1 MKDVDVERCVEQA
14 LNRVNLA
21 VEQRPKLL
29 SDNGPCYK
37 SNELKDFLNHNGIQH
52 INGSPNHPQTQ
63 GKIERYH
70 RSMKDI
76 IKLDNYYMPQ
86 ELERRLKEFVDYYNN
101 HRYHESLK
109 NLKPVDVYLGRDQ
122 KILQENQNIKRKTMQ
137 SRRMYYL
144 KELNYNQQAVS

>member
-21 VEQRPKLL
+21 PEQRPKLL

-70 RSMKDI
+70 RSMKNI
-76 IKLDNYYMPQ
+76 NELPRSKLTGYLQAHMPS
-86 ELERRLKEFVDYYNN
+86 K
-101 HRYHESLK
+101 
-109 NLKPVDVYLGRDQ
+109 
-122 KILQENQNIKRKTMQ
+122 
-137 SRRMYYL
+137 
-144 KELNYNQQAVS
+144 